1 MRIDDLRRSTNIEDR
16 SDDGD
21 FNTGFGG
28 GGFGGG
34 LPVKTG
40 GGLGTIIF
48 IILILIFGGGKGL
61 LSSLGSSSGEV
72 SNAGFQ
78 NNEPINSQTGQ
89 NGQLT
94 GRKEFIAATLGST
107 EDYWSAYFKSQGS
120 QYNPPVLVMFRGRT
134 SSPCGTASGATG
146 PFYCPG
152 DKKVYLDVAFFD
164 EMASS
169 LGASGDFAAAYVV
182 AHEIGHHV
190 QDEYGILSK
199 AHQAMRRNGEDK
211 GADSLA
217 VRIELQADCLAG
229 TWAKTAIADTG
240 HLEQGD
246 LEEAM
251 GAASAVGDDRL
262 QKRAQGY
269 AVPDSFTHGT
279 SAQRMKWFNI
289 GMKSGDPEQCNTF
302 GANSL

>member
-16 SDDGD
+16 SDDGGFD
-21 FNTGFGG
+21 TGFGG
-28 GGFGGG
+28 GNIGGG
-34 LPVKTG
+34 LPIRTG
-40 GGLGTIIF
+40 GGFGTIIF

-61 LSSLGSSSGEV
+61 LSGLGASNGEV
-72 SNAGFQ
+72 SNSGFIPNQSELQ
-78 NNEPINSQTGQ
+78 NSKPSSD
-89 NGQLT
+89 
-94 GRKEFIAATLGST
+94 KEFIAATLGTT
-107 EDYWSAYFKSQGS
+107 EDYWSAYFKSQGEN
-120 QYNPPVLVMFRGRT
+120 YNPPILVMFRGSTR
-134 SSPCGTASGATG
+134 SPCGTASGATG
-146 PFYCPG
+146 PFYCPA
-152 DKKVYLDVAFFD
+152 DKKVYLDIGFFD

-169 LGASGDFAAAYVV
+169 LGASGDFAAAYVI

-199 AHQAMRRNGEDK
+199 AHSAMRRSGEDK

-229 TWAKTAIADTG
+229 TWAKNAIADTNR
-240 HLEQGD
+240 LEQGD
-246 LEEAM
+246 LDEAL

-289 GMKSGDPEQCNTF
+289 GLKSGDPEQCDTF
-302 GANSL
+302 GIKNL